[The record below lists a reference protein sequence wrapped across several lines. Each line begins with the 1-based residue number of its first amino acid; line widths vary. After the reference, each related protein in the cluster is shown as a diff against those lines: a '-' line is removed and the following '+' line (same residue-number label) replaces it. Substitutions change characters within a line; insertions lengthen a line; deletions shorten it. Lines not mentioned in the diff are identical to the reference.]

1 MIFGNNDFMDS
12 RKYRVGIDVGTNSVG
27 FAAVEEDDSGSPTR
41 FLNTMVVIHD
51 SGVDPERKDR
61 AIIRLASAGTARRT
75 RRLYRTRRQRLRE
88 LDDFISNE
96 LGYPLVNLE
105 NFADPYES
113 WKVRADLATTKL
125 PNDELPEAMSIALRH
140 MARHRGWRSPY
151 QRVEALHLHAEISKE
166 FAALKERVVEKTGDV
181 FSDDATP
188 AEVLVDLMGRQKV
201 RGADGVLSGK
211 LRQSDNANEL
221 RKIASVQG
229 IDDETLN
236 RIIDRVF
243 FSKSPKGKA
252 SERVG
257 MDALPGQGSKPRA
270 LKAMPSFQKF
280 RVVSVICNLRI
291 KDSGGDNRPLS
302 MEEKEQLID
311 YLMSSTTDDHVT
323 WTDVADLLHV
333 KRSNLQGTAKEGPDG
348 ERPYTRPPVNS
359 TWSKIKDSKIKS
371 LVALW
376 KTGDVDV
383 QSAIVEAL
391 SNASVLED
399 SRPGAD
405 IVIAYLES
413 LDDKELESLDKVG
426 LPAGRASYS
435 EDSLERLTE
444 RMLRDD
450 CDLFEAR
457 KREFNVADDW
467 KPPADPIYAPVG
479 NPGVDRVLKI
489 VNRLLMAAE
498 REWGAPT
505 QINIEHVRSG
515 FSSELMQ
522 REFERENER
531 RRAQNEEAVKAIL
544 TEKGGNS
551 RVSKYDITRY
561 YAVKRQHCQC
571 LYCGTPITFS
581 DCELDHIVPRKGVG
595 STNTRVNLAAAC
607 RSCNRDKSNLPFAV
621 WAGKASN
628 FDVSIDDAV
637 SRVKQWQRSQ
647 NEGVREFRAFQN
659 EVISRLLKT
668 TEDPEIDSRSL
679 ESVAWMA
686 RELHHRVEYYFQS
699 KGAQTQ
705 VSVYRG
711 AVTAQ
716 ARKSSGLEDKVKM
729 IGGGGKTRLD
739 RRHHAMDAATIALM
753 TPGISTTLSEK
764 NNLRD
769 AQKFTGQSETW
780 KDYCGRTETARK
792 HFAVWKSNMERLT
805 DLFNDKLENDAI
817 PVVQPLRLR
826 LSNSKAHDDGIG
838 KLDSKK
844 LGSVWSLADI
854 DRAATPQIWTALT
867 RCDDFDP
874 TKGLPENANRVI
886 RAQGVKYESED
897 NIPVFPSNV
906 AAIAVRDGYAEIGST
921 IHHARIYRID
931 DGKKTFYSMIR
942 VFAVDLLKHQAE
954 DLFTVKLPPSAI
966 SIRTCED
973 SLRRALSNGTA
984 EYLGWL
990 VPGDEIIVDTSD
1002 KAFHTGQ
1009 IGDLL
1014 RNFPVNSFR
1023 LTGFPSNSRLR
1034 LKPVLLAGEGLRD
1047 DAEDS
1052 IKKIL
1057 LGQGWRPAINVLFSK
1072 GKPRIVRR
1080 NSLGIERPSSNNGL
1094 PFSWEA

>member
-1 MIFGNNDFMDS
+1 MIVGNNDFMDS

-27 FAAVEEDDSGSPTR
+27 FAAVEVDDSGSPTR
-41 FLNTMVVIHD
+41 FLNTTVVIHD
-51 SGVDPERKDR
+51 SGVDPKQKDPV
-61 AIIRLASAGTARRT
+61 ITRLASAGTARRT
-75 RRLYRTRRQRLRE
+75 RRLYRTRIQRLRE

-105 NFADPYES
+105 NFADPYEP
-113 WKVRADLATTKL
+113 WKVRADLATIKL
-125 PNDELPEAMSIALRH
+125 PADELPEAMSIALRH

-151 QRVEALHLHAEISKE
+151 QRVEALHLQAEISEE
-166 FAALKERVVEKTGDV
+166 FAALKKRVMKKTGDV

-188 AEVLVDLMGRQKV
+188 AEVLVDLMGRQKI
-201 RGADGVLSGK
+201 RGTDGVLFGK

-221 RKIASVQG
+221 RKIASLQG

-236 RIIDRVF
+236 RIINRVF

-257 MDALPGQGSKPRA
+257 MDALPGQGSKSRA

-280 RVVSVICNLRI
+280 RIVSVICNLRI
-291 KDSGGDNRPLS
+291 KDSGGDARPLS
-302 MEEKEQLID
+302 MEEKEKLID

-371 LVALW
+371 LVTLW
-376 KTGDVDV
+376 KTEDVDV

-391 SNASVLED
+391 SNASLLED
-399 SRPGAD
+399 TRPGAD

-413 LDDKELESLDKVG
+413 LDDKELGSLDKVG

-444 RMLRDD
+444 RMLQDD

-457 KREFNVADDW
+457 KREFGVADDW

-515 FSSELMQ
+515 FSSKLMQ

-531 RRAQNEEAVKAIL
+531 CRAQNEEAVKAIL

-551 RVSKYDITRY
+551 HVSKHDIPRY
-561 YAVKRQHCQC
+561 YAVKRQNCQC
-571 LYCGTPITFS
+571 LYCGTTVTFNN
-581 DCELDHIVPRKGVG
+581 CELDHIVPRKGVG
-595 STNTRVNLAAAC
+595 STNSRVNLAAIC

-621 WAGKASN
+621 WADKAG
-628 FDVSIDDAV
+628 VSIDDAV

-647 NEGVREFRAFQN
+647 NEGAREFRAFQN

-705 VSVYRG
+705 VAVYRG

-769 AQKFTGQSETW
+769 DQKLTGQSETW
-780 KDYCGRTETARK
+780 KDYCGRTEAARE
-792 HFAVWKSNMERLT
+792 HFALWKSNMERLT

-817 PVVQPLRLR
+817 PVMQPLRLR

-838 KLDSKK
+838 KLGSKN
-844 LGSVWSLADI
+844 LGSSWSLADI
-854 DRAATPQIWTALT
+854 DRASTPQIWTALT
-867 RCDDFDP
+867 RCDDFDS
-874 TKGLPENANRVI
+874 TKGLPENVNRVI
-886 RAQGVKYESED
+886 RAQGVKYESQD
-897 NIPVFPSNV
+897 NIPVFRSKI
-906 AAIAVRDGYAEIGST
+906 AAIAVRGGYAEIGNT
-921 IHHARIYRID
+921 IHHARIYRINN
-931 DGKKTFYSMIR
+931 GKKTVYRMVR

-966 SIRTCED
+966 SIRTSED
-973 SLRRALSNGTA
+973 SLRGALSNGTA
-984 EYLGWL
+984 EYLGWI
-990 VPGDEIIVDTSD
+990 VPGDEIIIDTSD

-1023 LTGFPSNSRLR
+1023 LTGFPSNSKLR

-1057 LGQGWRPAINVLFSK
+1057 SDQGWRPAINVLFSK

-1080 NSLGIERPSSNNGL
+1080 NSLGIERLSSNSGL
-1094 PFSWEA
+1094 PISWEA